1 MSELEDW
8 FTEVWF
14 IYPSDLSHNKKG
26 AKPPALKAAQKIYK
40 SGGINELNRIKENIQ
55 ALIRY
60 DRKELTSGGRP
71 DRWPHFSTFLNQGYY
86 DREIHSYTEIKATDR
101 KCQCGELASVGSL
114 CLKCFN
120 KGADWKRMHY
130 ENLKSMGLGKY
141 PDETMKQY
149 ANRCREYMRKQYPDT
164 FKLVGG

>member
-1 MSELEDW
+1 MLDFDEWFEKFW
-8 FTEVWF
+8 FT
-14 IYPSDLSHNKKG
+14 YPGDFCNNKG
-26 AKPPALKAAQKIYK
+26 AKPKAKKAAQKILK
-40 SGGINELNRIKENIQ
+40 DSGEAELKRIFDKLS

-60 DRKELTSGGRP
+60 DKRCKEKGEKVYI
-71 DRWPHFSTFLNQGYY
+71 WPMVSSWLNGGYY
-86 DREIHSYTEIKATDR
+86 DREIPSYTEKQKIDR

>member
-1 MSELEDW
+1 MSELQDW
-8 FTEVWF
+8 FNEVWF

-40 SGGINELNRIKENIQ
+40 SGGIQELNRIKGNIQ

-60 DRKELTSGGRP
+60 DRKELSSGGRP

-86 DREIHSYTEIKATDR
+86 DREIGSYTEIKNVER
-101 KCQCGELASVGSL
+101 ICNCGEKAQVGYL
-114 CLKCFN
+114 CLKCLN
-120 KGADWKRMHY
+120 KDAGWKKMHY

-141 PDETMKQY
+141 KNESMGDY
-149 ANRCREYMRKQYPDT
+149 ALRCREYLRKHYPVIY
-164 FKLVGG
+164 KSIGA